1 MHEGENQPW
10 RAAGQLRAGARMLSL
25 RDLHLPHSHISR
37 AASGKFPAIL
47 PGKNLAR
54 AGAKVTMSGS
64 VGRDC
69 WQWWQGGGKRFESVS
84 PCHVR
89 DLRLVP
95 HASAH
100 WPRPTGEFRDH
111 LIPRS
116 DATVRPRSPAAD
128 AFAVMATEAEK
139 SAVDQGHT
147 AESAIA
153 PPPAPAAA
161 VAVAAP
167 PLLPPAPPA
176 VVATSAAPLPLSP
189 APPLS
194 LPHAV
199 PVSGAP
205 VPVAQPLPVAQPP
218 AQAVA
223 RGPAL
228 GTAVGAGPDS
238 AHLVAPAAAPVNPV
252 AQRLAESQIR
262 AAVGAN
268 AAAHRGRGSPRRRP
282 SSSYRSAHRGGRG
295 GWWGGHGRGR
305 GGPSEMQ
312 QLREDFPGMLAAAMR
327 NALNGAPNL
336 GSSPAPAAPAPAPVP
351 VNAQVPAAPLA
362 ASAPHESAYPRAP
375 APGGDR
381 APPAYV
387 RPVSASQYPPLPWIP
402 PLPDTGFVGAGGGAA
417 RGAFVPPRRFAEAP
431 SVQPPPPLPVPP
443 AALRTGVAQVPTA
456 TLAQLWRLVECQQAL
471 TLILVNAHFAIL
483 QSPGSTLDRE
493 ARGDCLAAAAQLAF
507 LLLPLLGAPA
517 MGGVAV
523 SELNGTVQGLT
534 AHLQAGG
541 GIEAVGAT
549 ALVVQQ
555 LWRTMRGILAALDAH
570 LM

>member
-1 MHEGENQPW
+1 MEIV
-10 RAAGQLRAGARMLSL
+10 AALRAWAGLPLCCAGVCDWAPSEAFEPYAPPSGTRSPVRL
-25 RDLHLPHSHISR
+25 RAYSFHDL
-37 AASGKFPAIL
+37 G
-47 PGKNLAR
+47 
-54 AGAKVTMSGS
+54 
-64 VGRDC
+64 
-69 WQWWQGGGKRFESVS
+69 
-84 PCHVR
+84 
-89 DLRLVP
+89 LRHGP
-95 HASAH
+95 RASAH
-100 WPRPTGEFRDH
+100 LPPPAEDS
-111 LIPRS
+111 LDSLLPRS
-116 DATVRPRSPAAD
+116 GATLRPRSPAAD

-153 PPPAPAAA
+153 PPQAPAAA
-161 VAVAAP
+161 VAVAAA
-167 PLLPPAPPA
+167 PLLPAAPPA
-176 VVATSAAPLPLSP
+176 VVATSAVPLPLSP
-189 APPLS
+189 VPPPG

-205 VPVAQPLPVAQPP
+205 VPVAQPSHVAQLP

-223 RGPAL
+223 GGPAL

-238 AHLVAPAAAPVNPV
+238 AHLVAPSAAPVNPV

-262 AAVGAN
+262 AAVGGN

-336 GSSPAPAAPAPAPVP
+336 GSSPAPAAPAPAPAP
-351 VNAQVPAAPLA
+351 VNAEVPAAPLA
-362 ASAPHESAYPRAP
+362 APAPHASAYPRAP
-375 APGGDR
+375 PPGGDR

-402 PLPDTGFVGAGGGAA
+402 PLPDTGFVGVGGGGA

-431 SVQPPPPLPVPP
+431 SVLPPPPLPVPP
-443 AALRTGVAQVPTA
+443 AALRTGMAQIPTA

-483 QSPGSTLDRE
+483 QSPGSTLGRE

-507 LLLPLLGAPA
+507 LLLPVLGAPA
-517 MGGVAV
+517 LGGVAV
-523 SELNGTVQGLT
+523 SELDGTVQGLT

-549 ALVVQQ
+549 A
-555 LWRTMRGILAALDAH
+555 
-570 LM
+570 